1 MALYNSKLVPLI
13 GTVDSANKG
22 FSTPTRFVADSIK
35 VMVNGQVYEPSDNN
49 YGWTETSDQ
58 SIEFTNSPWVGDI
71 LQAFYQDLDSEG
83 VSLQNV
89 VGSPFDPTGVLP

>member
-1 MALYNSKLVPLI
+1 MVLYNSKLVPLI
-13 GTVDSANKG
+13 GTVDSVNKG
-22 FSTPTRFVADSIK
+22 FSTPTRFVAGSIK
-35 VMVNGQVYEPSDNN
+35 VMVNGQVYEPSDDN
-49 YGWTETSDQ
+49 YGWSETSDQ
-58 SIEFTNSPWVGDI
+58 SIEFANPPWVNDI

>member
-22 FSTPTRFVADSIK
+22 FSKPTRFVVGSIK
-35 VMVNGQVYEPSDNN
+35 IMVNGQVYEPGDDN
-49 YGWTETSDQ
+49 YGWSETSDQ
-58 SIEFTNSPWVGDI
+58 SIEFTNPPWVNDI